1 MKKFL
6 STLLYTAA
14 ATLLFSACGMTA
26 NTVSSPVEPTVKS
39 NEKTA
44 VNNKAL
50 VYFSKDISPVS
61 LIKLY
66 DKINQD
72 IHGKVAIKIHT
83 GEKNG
88 PNILPREIVM
98 ALQQHV
104 PDSNLVETNTFYK
117 GDRYTTAGHRET
129 LKVNGWDFCTV
140 DIMDEEGA
148 VMLPV
153 KGGKHFQEM
162 SIAKNMLNYDSMIV
176 LTHFKGHTMGGFGG
190 SMKNIAIGNADG
202 RIGKAMLHTSDPSN
216 PWEYSQERFME
227 NMAESAKAT
236 TDFFGK
242 QIIYINVLRN
252 MSVDCDCAG
261 LAAAPPTTP
270 DIGIL
275 ASTDI
280 LAVDQASIDL
290 VFALPDAA
298 KHDLQERIESRRGL
312 RQLSYMKELSMGND
326 QYELPLNTRK
336 AAVKRQLFYYSF
348 SNSPIKKLVS
358 AFNNLTFLILPHSSA
373 SDRT

>member
-227 NMAESAKAT
+227 NMAESMHLQQIFLVNKSFISMYYAICLLTAT
-236 TDFFGK
+236 VPGLLRHHQQPLISAYLLL
-242 QIIYINVLRN
+242 QIFLPSIRL
-252 MSVDCDCAG
+252 
-261 LAAAPPTTP
+261 L
-270 DIGIL
+270 
-275 ASTDI
+275 ST
-280 LAVDQASIDL
+280 LFLFYQML
-290 VFALPDAA
+290 
-298 KHDLQERIESRRGL
+298 
-312 RQLSYMKELSMGND
+312 LSMICRNG
-326 QYELPLNTRK
+326 
-336 AAVKRQLFYYSF
+336 
-348 SNSPIKKLVS
+348 SNHVVVCG
-358 AFNNLTFLILPHSSA
+358 SSV
-373 SDRT
+373 T

>member
-50 VYFSKDISPVS
+50 VYFSQDISPVS

-72 IHGKVAIKIHT
+72 IYGKVAIKIHT

-88 PNILPREIVM
+88 PNILPREMVM

-153 KGGKHFQEM
+153 KGGKHFQQLATQTAG
-162 SIAKNMLNYDSMIV
+162 SAKPCCIPLTHPTPGNIAKSVLWKIWLNQQRLQQIFLVNKSFISMYCAICLLTATVPGLLRHRQQPLISASLLLQIFLPSIRLLSTLFLLYQMLLSMICRN
-176 LTHFKGHTMGGFGG
+176 G
-190 SMKNIAIGNADG
+190 SNHVVVCG
-202 RIGKAMLHTSDPSN
+202 S
-216 PWEYSQERFME
+216 
-227 NMAESAKAT
+227 
-236 TDFFGK
+236 
-242 QIIYINVLRN
+242 
-252 MSVDCDCAG
+252 SV
-261 LAAAPPTTP
+261 T
-270 DIGIL
+270 
-275 ASTDI
+275 
-280 LAVDQASIDL
+280 
-290 VFALPDAA
+290 
-298 KHDLQERIESRRGL
+298 
-312 RQLSYMKELSMGND
+312 
-326 QYELPLNTRK
+326 
-336 AAVKRQLFYYSF
+336 
-348 SNSPIKKLVS
+348 
-358 AFNNLTFLILPHSSA
+358 
-373 SDRT
+373 

>member
-140 DIMDEEGA
+140 DIMDED
-148 VMLPV
+148 
-153 KGGKHFQEM
+153 
-162 SIAKNMLNYDSMIV
+162 MLNYDSMIV

-326 QYELPLNTRK
+326 QYELIT
-336 AAVKRQLFYYSF
+336 
-348 SNSPIKKLVS
+348 IE
-358 AFNNLTFLILPHSSA
+358 
-373 SDRT
+373 

>member
-26 NTVSSPVEPTVKS
+26 HTVSSPVEPTVKS

-44 VNNKAL
+44 VNNTAL

-117 GDRYTTAGHRET
+117 GDRYTTASHRET

-236 TDFFGK
+236 TDFLVNKSFISMYCAICLLTATVPGLLRHRQQLLISASLLL
-242 QIIYINVLRN
+242 QIFLPSIRL
-252 MSVDCDCAG
+252 
-261 LAAAPPTTP
+261 L
-270 DIGIL
+270 
-275 ASTDI
+275 ST
-280 LAVDQASIDL
+280 LFLLYQML
-290 VFALPDAA
+290 
-298 KHDLQERIESRRGL
+298 
-312 RQLSYMKELSMGND
+312 LSMISRNGSNHV
-326 QYELPLNTRK
+326 
-336 AAVKRQLFYYSF
+336 AVCG
-348 SNSPIKKLVS
+348 
-358 AFNNLTFLILPHSSA
+358 SSV
-373 SDRT
+373 T

>member
-236 TDFFGK
+236 TDFLVNKSFISMYCAICLLTATVPGLLRHRQQLLISASLLL
-242 QIIYINVLRN
+242 QIFLPSIRL
-252 MSVDCDCAG
+252 
-261 LAAAPPTTP
+261 L
-270 DIGIL
+270 
-275 ASTDI
+275 ST
-280 LAVDQASIDL
+280 LFLLYQML
-290 VFALPDAA
+290 
-298 KHDLQERIESRRGL
+298 
-312 RQLSYMKELSMGND
+312 LSMICRNGSNHV
-326 QYELPLNTRK
+326 
-336 AAVKRQLFYYSF
+336 AVCG
-348 SNSPIKKLVS
+348 
-358 AFNNLTFLILPHSSA
+358 SSV
-373 SDRT
+373 T

>member
-202 RIGKAMLHTSDPSN
+202 RIGKAMLHTSTPGNIAKSVLWKIWLNQQRLQQIFLVNKSFISMYCAICLLTATVPGLLRHRQQLLISASLLLQIFLPSI
-216 PWEYSQERFME
+216 R
-227 NMAESAKAT
+227 
-236 TDFFGK
+236 
-242 QIIYINVLRN
+242 L
-252 MSVDCDCAG
+252 
-261 LAAAPPTTP
+261 L
-270 DIGIL
+270 
-275 ASTDI
+275 ST
-280 LAVDQASIDL
+280 LFLLYQML
-290 VFALPDAA
+290 
-298 KHDLQERIESRRGL
+298 
-312 RQLSYMKELSMGND
+312 LSMISRNGSNHV
-326 QYELPLNTRK
+326 
-336 AAVKRQLFYYSF
+336 AVCG
-348 SNSPIKKLVS
+348 
-358 AFNNLTFLILPHSSA
+358 SSV
-373 SDRT
+373 T

>member
-98 ALQQHV
+98 ALHQHV

-117 GDRYTTAGHRET
+117 GDRYTTASHRET

-202 RIGKAMLHTSDPSN
+202 RIGKAMLHTSDSSN

-242 QIIYINVLRN
+242 QIIYINVIAQYVCRLRLCRACCGTAN
-252 MSVDCDCAG
+252 
-261 LAAAPPTTP
+261 
-270 DIGIL
+270 
-275 ASTDI
+275 
-280 LAVDQASIDL
+280 
-290 VFALPDAA
+290 
-298 KHDLQERIESRRGL
+298 
-312 RQLSYMKELSMGND
+312 
-326 QYELPLNTRK
+326 
-336 AAVKRQLFYYSF
+336 
-348 SNSPIKKLVS
+348 NS
-358 AFNNLTFLILPHSSA
+358 
-373 SDRT
+373 

>member
-236 TDFFGK
+236 TDFLVNKSFISMYCAICLLTATVPGLLRHRQQPLISASLLL
-242 QIIYINVLRN
+242 QIFLPSIRL
-252 MSVDCDCAG
+252 
-261 LAAAPPTTP
+261 L
-270 DIGIL
+270 
-275 ASTDI
+275 ST
-280 LAVDQASIDL
+280 LFLLYQML
-290 VFALPDAA
+290 
-298 KHDLQERIESRRGL
+298 
-312 RQLSYMKELSMGND
+312 LSMICRNG
-326 QYELPLNTRK
+326 
-336 AAVKRQLFYYSF
+336 
-348 SNSPIKKLVS
+348 SNHVVVCG
-358 AFNNLTFLILPHSSA
+358 SSV
-373 SDRT
+373 T

>member
-162 SIAKNMLNYDSMIV
+162 SISKNMLNYDSMIV

-270 DIGIL
+270 DLGIL
-275 ASTDI
+275 ASKDN

-298 KHDLQERIESRRGL
+298 KQDHQERIESRCAL

-326 QYELPLNTRK
+326 QYELIT
-336 AAVKRQLFYYSF
+336 
-348 SNSPIKKLVS
+348 IE
-358 AFNNLTFLILPHSSA
+358 
-373 SDRT
+373 

>member
-162 SIAKNMLNYDSMIV
+162 SISKNMLNYDSMIV

-236 TDFFGK
+236 TDFLVNKSFISMYCAICLLTATVPGLLRHRQQLLISASLLL
-242 QIIYINVLRN
+242 QIFLPSIRL
-252 MSVDCDCAG
+252 
-261 LAAAPPTTP
+261 L
-270 DIGIL
+270 
-275 ASTDI
+275 ST
-280 LAVDQASIDL
+280 LFLLYQML
-290 VFALPDAA
+290 
-298 KHDLQERIESRRGL
+298 
-312 RQLSYMKELSMGND
+312 LSMISRNGSNHV
-326 QYELPLNTRK
+326 
-336 AAVKRQLFYYSF
+336 AVCG
-348 SNSPIKKLVS
+348 
-358 AFNNLTFLILPHSSA
+358 SSV
-373 SDRT
+373 T

>member
-1 MKKFL
+1 
-6 STLLYTAA
+6 
-14 ATLLFSACGMTA
+14 MTA

-236 TDFFGK
+236 TDFLVNKSFISMYCAICLLTATVPGLLRHRQQLLISASLLL
-242 QIIYINVLRN
+242 QIFLPSIRL
-252 MSVDCDCAG
+252 
-261 LAAAPPTTP
+261 L
-270 DIGIL
+270 
-275 ASTDI
+275 ST
-280 LAVDQASIDL
+280 LFLLYQML
-290 VFALPDAA
+290 
-298 KHDLQERIESRRGL
+298 
-312 RQLSYMKELSMGND
+312 LSMICRNGSNHV
-326 QYELPLNTRK
+326 
-336 AAVKRQLFYYSF
+336 AVCG
-348 SNSPIKKLVS
+348 
-358 AFNNLTFLILPHSSA
+358 SSV
-373 SDRT
+373 T

>member
-242 QIIYINVLRN
+242 QSFISMYCAICLLTATVPGLLRHRQQLLI
-252 MSVDCDCAG
+252 S
-261 LAAAPPTTP
+261 
-270 DIGIL
+270 
-275 ASTDI
+275 ASLLLQI
-280 LAVDQASIDL
+280 FLPSIRL
-290 VFALPDAA
+290 
-298 KHDLQERIESRRGL
+298 
-312 RQLSYMKELSMGND
+312 LSTLFLLYQMLLSMISRNGSNHV
-326 QYELPLNTRK
+326 
-336 AAVKRQLFYYSF
+336 AVCG
-348 SNSPIKKLVS
+348 
-358 AFNNLTFLILPHSSA
+358 SSV
-373 SDRT
+373 T

>member
-236 TDFFGK
+236 TDFLVNKSFISMYCAICLLTATVPGLLRHRQQLLISASLLL
-242 QIIYINVLRN
+242 QIFLPSIRL
-252 MSVDCDCAG
+252 
-261 LAAAPPTTP
+261 L
-270 DIGIL
+270 
-275 ASTDI
+275 ST
-280 LAVDQASIDL
+280 LFLLYQML
-290 VFALPDAA
+290 
-298 KHDLQERIESRRGL
+298 
-312 RQLSYMKELSMGND
+312 LSMISRNGSNHV
-326 QYELPLNTRK
+326 
-336 AAVKRQLFYYSF
+336 AVCG
-348 SNSPIKKLVS
+348 
-358 AFNNLTFLILPHSSA
+358 SSV
-373 SDRT
+373 T

>member
-44 VNNKAL
+44 VNNTAL

-117 GDRYTTAGHRET
+117 GDRYTTASHRET

-236 TDFFGK
+236 TDFLVNKSFISMYCAICLLTATVPGLLRHRQQLLISASLLL
-242 QIIYINVLRN
+242 QIFLPSIRL
-252 MSVDCDCAG
+252 
-261 LAAAPPTTP
+261 L
-270 DIGIL
+270 
-275 ASTDI
+275 ST
-280 LAVDQASIDL
+280 LFLLYQML
-290 VFALPDAA
+290 
-298 KHDLQERIESRRGL
+298 
-312 RQLSYMKELSMGND
+312 LSMISRNGSNHV
-326 QYELPLNTRK
+326 
-336 AAVKRQLFYYSF
+336 AVCG
-348 SNSPIKKLVS
+348 
-358 AFNNLTFLILPHSSA
+358 SSV
-373 SDRT
+373 T

>member
-44 VNNKAL
+44 VNNTAL

-202 RIGKAMLHTSDPSN
+202 RIGKAMLHTSDSSN

-236 TDFFGK
+236 TDFLVNKSFISMYCAICLLTATVPGLLRHRQQLLISASLLL
-242 QIIYINVLRN
+242 QIFLPSIRL
-252 MSVDCDCAG
+252 
-261 LAAAPPTTP
+261 L
-270 DIGIL
+270 
-275 ASTDI
+275 ST
-280 LAVDQASIDL
+280 LFLLYQML
-290 VFALPDAA
+290 
-298 KHDLQERIESRRGL
+298 
-312 RQLSYMKELSMGND
+312 LSMISRNGSNHV
-326 QYELPLNTRK
+326 
-336 AAVKRQLFYYSF
+336 AVCG
-348 SNSPIKKLVS
+348 
-358 AFNNLTFLILPHSSA
+358 SSV
-373 SDRT
+373 T

>member
-162 SIAKNMLNYDSMIV
+162 SISKNMLNYDSMIV

-202 RIGKAMLHTSDPSN
+202 RIGKAMLHTSETHPTPGNIAKSVLWKIWLNQQRLQQIFLVNKSFISMYCAICLLTATVPGLLRHRQQLLISASLLLQIFLPSI
-216 PWEYSQERFME
+216 R
-227 NMAESAKAT
+227 
-236 TDFFGK
+236 
-242 QIIYINVLRN
+242 L
-252 MSVDCDCAG
+252 
-261 LAAAPPTTP
+261 L
-270 DIGIL
+270 
-275 ASTDI
+275 ST
-280 LAVDQASIDL
+280 LFLLYQML
-290 VFALPDAA
+290 
-298 KHDLQERIESRRGL
+298 
-312 RQLSYMKELSMGND
+312 LSMISRNGSNHV
-326 QYELPLNTRK
+326 
-336 AAVKRQLFYYSF
+336 AVCG
-348 SNSPIKKLVS
+348 
-358 AFNNLTFLILPHSSA
+358 SSV
-373 SDRT
+373 T

>member
-216 PWEYSQERFME
+216 PWEYSQERLWKIWLNQQRLQQIFLVNKSFISMYC
-227 NMAESAKAT
+227 AICLLTATVPGLLRHRQQLLISASLLL
-236 TDFFGK
+236 
-242 QIIYINVLRN
+242 QIFLPSIRL
-252 MSVDCDCAG
+252 
-261 LAAAPPTTP
+261 L
-270 DIGIL
+270 
-275 ASTDI
+275 ST
-280 LAVDQASIDL
+280 LFLLYQML
-290 VFALPDAA
+290 
-298 KHDLQERIESRRGL
+298 
-312 RQLSYMKELSMGND
+312 LSMISRNGSNHV
-326 QYELPLNTRK
+326 
-336 AAVKRQLFYYSF
+336 AVCG
-348 SNSPIKKLVS
+348 
-358 AFNNLTFLILPHSSA
+358 SSV
-373 SDRT
+373 T

>member
-227 NMAESAKAT
+227 IWLNQQRLQQIFLVNKSFISMYCAICLLTATVPGLLRHRQQLLISASLLL
-236 TDFFGK
+236 
-242 QIIYINVLRN
+242 QIFLPSIRL
-252 MSVDCDCAG
+252 
-261 LAAAPPTTP
+261 L
-270 DIGIL
+270 
-275 ASTDI
+275 ST
-280 LAVDQASIDL
+280 LFLLYQML
-290 VFALPDAA
+290 
-298 KHDLQERIESRRGL
+298 
-312 RQLSYMKELSMGND
+312 LSMICRNGSNHV
-326 QYELPLNTRK
+326 
-336 AAVKRQLFYYSF
+336 AVCG
-348 SNSPIKKLVS
+348 
-358 AFNNLTFLILPHSSA
+358 SSV
-373 SDRT
+373 T

>member
-227 NMAESAKAT
+227 IWLNQQRLQQIFLVNKSFISMYCAICLLTATVPGLLRHRQQPLISASLLL
-236 TDFFGK
+236 
-242 QIIYINVLRN
+242 QIFLPSIRL
-252 MSVDCDCAG
+252 
-261 LAAAPPTTP
+261 L
-270 DIGIL
+270 
-275 ASTDI
+275 ST
-280 LAVDQASIDL
+280 LFLLYQML
-290 VFALPDAA
+290 
-298 KHDLQERIESRRGL
+298 
-312 RQLSYMKELSMGND
+312 LSMICRNG
-326 QYELPLNTRK
+326 
-336 AAVKRQLFYYSF
+336 
-348 SNSPIKKLVS
+348 SNHVVVCG
-358 AFNNLTFLILPHSSA
+358 SSV
-373 SDRT
+373 T

>member
-50 VYFSKDISPVS
+50 VYFSQDISPVS

-72 IHGKVAIKIHT
+72 IYGKVAIKIHT

-88 PNILPREIVM
+88 PNILPREMVM

-104 PDSNLVETNTFYK
+104 PDSNLVET
-117 GDRYTTAGHRET
+117 
-129 LKVNGWDFCTV
+129 NGWDFCTV

-326 QYELPLNTRK
+326 QYELIT
-336 AAVKRQLFYYSF
+336 
-348 SNSPIKKLVS
+348 IE
-358 AFNNLTFLILPHSSA
+358 
-373 SDRT
+373 

>member
-216 PWEYSQERFME
+216 PWEYSKSVLWKIWLNQQRLQQIFLVNKSFISMYC
-227 NMAESAKAT
+227 AICLLTATVPGLLRHRQQLLISASLLL
-236 TDFFGK
+236 
-242 QIIYINVLRN
+242 QIFLPSIRL
-252 MSVDCDCAG
+252 
-261 LAAAPPTTP
+261 L
-270 DIGIL
+270 
-275 ASTDI
+275 ST
-280 LAVDQASIDL
+280 LFLLYQML
-290 VFALPDAA
+290 
-298 KHDLQERIESRRGL
+298 
-312 RQLSYMKELSMGND
+312 LSMISRNGSNHV
-326 QYELPLNTRK
+326 
-336 AAVKRQLFYYSF
+336 AVCG
-348 SNSPIKKLVS
+348 
-358 AFNNLTFLILPHSSA
+358 SSV
-373 SDRT
+373 T